1 MGQKANIDSMKR
13 VLDLSLGIFLIVTIK
28 IQKIE
33 KNLREI
39 FHTIIY
45 TQKNDTQLM
54 KPNEFAEKLNAVLES
69 QSEVEEKWQP
79 LDDT

>member
-1 MGQKANIDSMKR
+1 
-13 VLDLSLGIFLIVTIK
+13 
-28 IQKIE
+28 
-33 KNLREI
+33 
-39 FHTIIY
+39 
-45 TQKNDTQLM
+45 M